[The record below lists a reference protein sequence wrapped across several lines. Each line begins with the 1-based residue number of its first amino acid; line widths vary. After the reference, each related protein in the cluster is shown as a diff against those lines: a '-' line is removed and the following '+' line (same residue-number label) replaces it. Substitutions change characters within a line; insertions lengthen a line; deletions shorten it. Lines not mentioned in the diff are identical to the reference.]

1 MFSLRR
7 NLSSHATHTYRLT
20 VLQDHN
26 RAAAHSKKTDPRQL
40 GTAAEQ
46 LELFRQLKA
55 DNAKIRRLPLSRG
68 SRKDAFHLVPVTI

>member
-26 RAAAHSKKTDPRQL
+26 RAAAHSKKPDPRQL
-40 GTAAEQ
+40 GT
-46 LELFRQLKA
+46 
-55 DNAKIRRLPLSRG
+55 RRLKRTVMISKNPQ
-68 SRKDAFHLVPVTI
+68 